1 LNIYIDMEE
10 KKKVYIVFVDR
21 YYEDH
26 KFCDVF
32 FTEEAAKNY
41 IANKSASRRFNIETF
56 EETDNGLS
64 KEIY

>member
-1 LNIYIDMEE
+1 MTA
-10 KKKVYIVFVDR
+10 KRVYIVFR
-21 YYEDH
+21 ETMTEYQ
-26 KFCDVF
+26 FCDVF

-41 IANKSASRRFNIETF
+41 IANKPASRRFNIETF